1 MTPKPHYL
9 LLFVWLCA
17 CALPSCNGVEGDI
30 KGLQEQLDAHEREI
44 QALKDAVR
52 EINEGI
58 RSLQDIIEELRAD
71 GAVASVIRDEQDGKL
86 RGCTLAFGDGRS
98 AYLRSAA
105 YVQEETAPQIG
116 VRSDTDGG
124 YYWTLGGEW
133 LLSADGARLDV
144 AGGVEPRLRAEDGA
158 WSVSV
163 DGGETWRPTAQASAR
178 GGVSF
183 QNVDTSHPDY
193 VVITL
198 SDGTVLQLPTWS
210 AFVALRTRVNQLNTN
225 LAALQT
231 LVSALQQSDYIV
243 SVTPFLENGEQVG
256 WLLNLSKSGPVVL
269 YSRNNAPAGGRTP
282 GFGLRQAEDGVWY
295 WTLDGEWML
304 DDAGQKVRASG
315 ADGMTPQ
322 LKIEDRSWWVSYD
335 NGGNWTRLGPAV
347 EESDA
352 GLFREIDLSSS
363 VSVSLVLSD
372 GTQLVIPRYRPIEL
386 ILDVAEETPIQA
398 GETLQIPY
406 RVVGEG
412 KSDALVSAASD
423 GHFLVRVEPGD
434 AGSGR
439 ILVTSPELLDDGYI
453 IVMLSDGNGYSTMQV
468 VRFTGRRLTFS
479 GEPVRQV
486 DWTGGTVL
494 LPFSANYALT
504 ASTDADWIHI
514 VRTRSDMTGTVELA
528 VDRNGGNASRVG
540 TVRLFPEENP
550 SFCVKELT
558 VVQASA
564 YFSISDSEIAAPS
577 SGGYYTVTVTSSRG
591 CVLRIPDGCDWV
603 SSSVEASGETYTLR
617 LTVASNHAGAERQ
630 TVISV
635 LTADGATLQ
644 GQIAVTQMAAAEGAQ
659 DMVLTVRANFAN
671 DFTVYLPLRGEAD
684 CFVVWGDGQT
694 DHYSG
699 PLDDSWIHH
708 TYAVSEPADFDVSIS
723 GRVEALSA
731 REIPQHNGIVSVK
744 QWGDLGVLSVSAGF
758 AQLTSLRSVAP
769 DTEGFFSRVP
779 DCNALF
785 EGCLALNELPGGLFR
800 SGAGIE
806 AFEYVFSGCSSL
818 SSVPEDLFAG
828 CTGAKYFRASFAC
841 CSKLTRVPGNLFDP
855 CTGARFFN
863 ETFVASGLQE
873 IPETLFSRCPDVE
886 SFAWIFRECIGLTA
900 IPASLF
906 DKNRRV
912 LSFDQTFYAC
922 ANLRGESPYSIINGE
937 KIHLY
942 ERRNAPDY
950 FVTPSGHSVCFGERL
965 TGLTDFEAIL
975 AAGWAE

>member
-58 RSLQDIIEELRAD
+58 RSLQDIIEELRTD

-105 YVQEETAPQIG
+105 YAQEETAPQIG

-231 LVSALQQSDYIV
+231 LVSALQQNDYIV

-269 YSRNNAPAGGRTP
+269 YSRSNAPAGGRTP

-412 KSDALVSAASD
+412 MSDALVSAASD

-439 ILVTSPELLDDGYI
+439 ILVTSPEPLDDGYI
-453 IVMLSDGNGYSTMQV
+453 LVMLSDGNGYSTMQV

-577 SGGYYTVTVTSSRG
+577 SGGYYTVTVASSRG

-644 GQIAVTQMAAAEGAQ
+644 GQIAVAQMAAAEGAQ

-684 CFVVWGDGQT
+684 CFVVWGDGHM
-694 DHYSG
+694 DHIDGY
-699 PLDDSWIHH
+699 LDASWVSHR
-708 TYAVSEPADFDVSIS
+708 YAVSEPASFRVTVS
-723 GRVEALSA
+723 GTVEQLCTVG
-731 REIPQHNGIVSVK
+731 IPVRAGIVSIDH
-744 QWGDLGVLSVSAGF
+744 WGDLGVQYADNAFSG
-758 AQLTSLRSVAP
+758 LTTLTTLAP
-769 DTEGFFSRVP
+769 DTDGFFARVT
-779 DCNALF
+779 DVTNIF
-785 EGCLALNELPGGLFR
+785 SGCPSLVSLPAGLFR
-800 SGAGIE
+800 SGRAIRNLHG
-806 AFEYVFSGCSSL
+806 AFEDCLGL
-818 SSVPEDLFAG
+818 TSVPSGLLEGCDGATDFTRIFALCAGLTSVPADLFAP
-828 CTGAKYFRASFAC
+828 CSQASVFLEAFGA
-841 CSKLTRVPGNLFDP
+841 T
-855 CTGARFFN
+855 
-863 ETFVASGLQE
+863 GLQE
-873 IPETLFSRCPDVE
+873 IPATLFAGCPAV
-886 SFAWIFRECIGLTA
+886 SVLTA
-900 IPASLF
+900 CFTDCYALATVPVSLF
-906 DKNRRV
+906 DNNRRV
-912 LSFDQTFYAC
+912 VNFQHAFWGCDRFS
-922 ANLRGESPYSIINGE
+922 GESPYTLIDGR
-937 KIHLY
+937 KVHLY
-942 ERRNAPDY
+942 ERKDYPDQ
-950 FVTPSGHSVCFGERL
+950 FFSPISFDACFGNCPIEDR
-965 TGLTDFEAIL
+965 DAAL
-975 AAGWAE
+975 ALGWW